1 MTVKYV
7 NSNGKAFVLLGDG
20 LTFVDPNELHTWEWG
35 YTLSNRIS
43 GMGGDASGFSRFPRT
58 FDLELRM
65 RGMNREEFVS
75 QANRLHDITEADMVA
90 GQPGRLY
97 VDDQYLVC
105 YLAVSGDKPS
115 HPRNSNFLTREVT
128 VLAVEPY
135 WCTPVTVTLSP
146 EQAHEQGDDYVKV
159 DPARY
164 GGFTLYGGSGD
175 SALRWSFNNNEGVT
189 PSSGTYYYA
198 VYEIPEGMEKVEFT
212 GYHYNSNFAGCGFYN
227 GVPGVGEKLW
237 TYTAP
242 NNTKVDTPTEVEVP
256 ATATHMVIQLG
267 SSLARGLFIQTGNGK
282 KYDLRYGYRYGTGL
296 SGNTINNTHYA
307 PAPMVIT
314 FFGPAAAP
322 TITIDGVQ
330 YGADVQLTA
339 TDRLVIDQLKHQV
352 YIESDTGVK
361 TSAFNS
367 RIKTSDVFAPIQTGA
382 HTVVYSGDFSA
393 TVTMIYQR
401 SELRWTA

>member
-7 NSNGKAFVLLGDG
+7 NSSGQAFVLLGDG
-20 LTFVDPNELHTWEWG
+20 LTFIDPNELHTWEWG

-65 RGMNREEFVS
+65 RGMNRDEFVN

-115 HPRNSNFLTREVT
+115 HPRNSNFMTREVT

-146 EQAHEQGDDYVKV
+146 EQEEEVRPFYEKIGERSATILQNYQWNFDTDAAVSSDKRKV
-159 DPARY
+159 
-164 GGFTLYGGSGD
+164 
-175 SALRWSFNNNEGVT
+175 VI
-189 PSSGTYYYA
+189 
-198 VYEIPEGMEKVEFT
+198 YEIPDGVTKLT
-212 GYHYNSNFAGCGFYN
+212 INGYNFSNKYAAYGFY
-227 GVPGVGEKLW
+227 
-237 TYTAP
+237 
-242 NNTKVDTPTEVEVP
+242 DSDPTQSG
-256 ATATHMVIQLG
+256 ATELERYSG
-267 SSLARGLFIQTGNGK
+267 TGNAETGLLEVNVPTGATYVVVNLANSLTRGIYVPSNYGK
-282 KYDLRYGYRYGTGL
+282 KFDLRYGYRYGTGL

-339 TDRLVIDQLKHQV
+339 TDRLVIDQLKHQL